1 MWLFVVDMLRMLV
14 MSSVAEATPS
24 GGLFNQT
31 QVYCFALMAQA
42 LPGVMPRVMEPFA
55 KRGLVPARCHATV
68 CGRTSSELS
77 IDVQIADIDADQ
89 AELIAAQLRQ
99 IVGVST
105 VLTSEKRQIRA
116 G

>member
-1 MWLFVVDMLRMLV
+1 
-14 MSSVAEATPS
+14 MSSVAEAVPS
-24 GGLFNQT
+24 ALLRDQT
-31 QVYCFALMAQA
+31 KVHCFALMAQA

-55 KRGLVPARCHATV
+55 KRGLVPARWHAAL

-77 IDVQIADIDADQ
+77 IDVQIADIDADMV
-89 AELIAAQLRQ
+89 EVIAAQLRQ

>member
-1 MWLFVVDMLRMLV
+1 MLSFVVDMLRMLV

-24 GGLFNQT
+24 DAAYTQT
-31 QVYCFALMAQA
+31 QVHCFALMAQA

-55 KRGLVPARCHATV
+55 KRGLVPARLHATV
-68 CGRTSSELS
+68 CGRSASELA
-77 IDVQIADIDADQ
+77 IDLQIADIDADQ

-116 G
+116 S